1 MVKPCVQK
9 RPIVTPIIDCRVRM
23 LLSMHNAVTCNT
35 NFLRQ
40 MCSSVVHQS
49 RCQSL
54 SDWTWRQPAVKRT
67 TECCRR
73 LHPRRSWKTRCTGG
87 SGADCTDATDSADAI
102 VDVIVFLLDTLSAAP
117 GCCQRTMANDHVQ
130 IMSQKLIRGNRA
142 NRFKQIT
149 SVQSACARSFKFV
162 RKRHTCTLLTFSGG
176 ISTPACSDHCPSATA
191 VSVSLTSRFQI

>member
-1 MVKPCVQK
+1 MKPCVQK

-35 NFLRQ
+35 NFLHQ

-117 GCCQRTMANDHVQ
+117 GCCQRTIANDHVQ

>member
-1 MVKPCVQK
+1 MYRRGQ
-9 RPIVTPIIDCRVRM
+9 
-23 LLSMHNAVTCNT
+23 LSHLSLTAECACCHMQHQFFT
-35 NFLRQ
+35 
-40 MCSSVVHQS
+40 SVVHQS

-117 GCCQRTMANDHVQ
+117 GCCQRTIANDHVQ
-130 IMSQKLIRGNRA
+130 IMSQKLMGGKRA
-142 NRFKQIT
+142 KRCEKTT
-149 SVQSACARSFKFV
+149 SVQSACAGSFKFV
-162 RKRHTCTLLTFSGG
+162 RKRHT
-176 ISTPACSDHCPSATA
+176 
-191 VSVSLTSRFQI
+191 SRLAPY

>member
-1 MVKPCVQK
+1 MKLCVQK

-117 GCCQRTMANDHVQ
+117 GCCQRTIANDHVQ

-142 NRFKQIT
+142 RANRFEQIT
-149 SVQSACARSFKFV
+149 SVQSVYSQRALVHSSSFASV
-162 RKRHTCTLLTFSGG
+162 TLA
-176 ISTPACSDHCPSATA
+176 PY
-191 VSVSLTSRFQI
+191 

>member
-1 MVKPCVQK
+1 
-9 RPIVTPIIDCRVRM
+9 M

-117 GCCQRTMANDHVQ
+117 GCCQRTIANDHVQ
-130 IMSQKLIRGNRA
+130 IMSQKLIRDKRA
-142 NRFKQIT
+142 NRFEQIT
-149 SVQSACARSFKFV
+149 SVQSACARSFKFQLPPCV
-162 RKRHTCTLLTFSGG
+162 SE
-176 ISTPACSDHCPSATA
+176 SDL
-191 VSVSLTSRFQI
+191 SVSNLKRNPLDVSDERPFPEFGAIP